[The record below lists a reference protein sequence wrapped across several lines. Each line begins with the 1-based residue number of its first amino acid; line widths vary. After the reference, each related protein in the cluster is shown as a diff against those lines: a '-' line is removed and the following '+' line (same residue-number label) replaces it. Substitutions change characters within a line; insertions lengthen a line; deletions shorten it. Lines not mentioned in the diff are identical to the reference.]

1 MKISL
6 CTLGCKVNHYESQV
20 LRHLFDDGTSEFVP
34 FGTPCDL
41 CIIHSCAVTEESA
54 RKSRQMMRRA
64 RRISP
69 DSVVCVLG
77 CLAQTD
83 PDSLPEADIVLGN
96 KDKTRLPALVKEF
109 LARRHPLREVPPIL
123 SHRSFEEMTL
133 VSDERVRATVKI
145 QDGCC
150 NFCAYCIIPYARG
163 PIRSKEIGAAVSEV
177 ENLVKKGYREI
188 VLTGIHL
195 DSYGKEHGLYS
206 LCDLLEKLDV
216 IPGLER
222 IRLGSTEP
230 VMITPE
236 TVSRLKGLTHLC
248 PHFNLSLQ
256 SGCTATLKRM
266 RRRYTA
272 EEYAKG
278 AELLRKAFPDLSL
291 TTDIIVGFPGET
303 EEEFAETLLFAEKIG
318 FSKINVF
325 PFSPRR
331 GTAAWDMPDP
341 VSPEVKKERCRQM
354 LSLSDRLEKCNREKY
369 VGRIL
374 PILFEQGKNGLY
386 TGSAANALPV
396 SVRSD
401 ICITGQIL
409 PVRITEAGD
418 TVCHGDLQNSENCGI
433 IYDEGI
439 KD

>member
-1 MKISL
+1 
-6 CTLGCKVNHYESQV
+6 
-20 LRHLFDDGTSEFVP
+20 
-34 FGTPCDL
+34 
-41 CIIHSCAVTEESA
+41 
-54 RKSRQMMRRA
+54 MRRA

-96 KDKTRLPALVKEF
+96 KDKTRLPALVQEF
-109 LARRHPLREVPPIL
+109 LSHRQPLREVPPIL

-163 PIRSKEIGAAVSEV
+163 PIRSKEMDDAVSEV

-195 DSYGKEHGLYS
+195 DSYGKEHGRFS
-206 LCDLLEKLDV
+206 LCDLLERLDV

-230 VMITPE
+230 VMVTPE
-236 TVSRLKGLTHLC
+236 TVQRLKSLKHLC

-272 EEYAKG
+272 EEYANG
-278 AELLRKAFPDLSL
+278 VELLRDAFPDLSL

-303 EEEFAETLLFAEKIG
+303 DEEFVETLAFAEKIG

-331 GTAAWDMPDP
+331 GTVAWDMADP
-341 VSPEVKKERCRQM
+341 VDPAVKKERCRRM
-354 LSLSDRLEKCNREKY
+354 LDLSDRLEKKNREKY
-369 VGRIL
+369 VGRTL
-374 PILFEQGKNGLY
+374 PILFEQGKNGVY
-386 TGSAANALPV
+386 TGSAPNFLSVSVQSNICLTGKILPV
-396 SVRSD
+396 SIS
-401 ICITGQIL
+401 
-409 PVRITEAGD
+409 EAGD
-418 TVCHGDLQNSENCGI
+418 TVCKGDLQNPENCGI
-433 IYDEGI
+433 I
-439 KD
+439 

>member
-6 CTLGCKVNHYESQV
+6 YTLGCKVNHYETQV
-20 LRHLFDDGTSEFVP
+20 LRRLFARRDAEFVP
-34 FGTPCDL
+34 FGADCDV
-41 CIIHSCAVTEESA
+41 CVIHSCAVTEESA

-64 RRISP
+64 RRSCP
-69 DSVVCVLG
+69 DGVVCVIG

-83 PDSLPEADIVLGN
+83 PDSLTEADIVLGN
-96 KDKTRLPALVKEF
+96 KDKTRLPALVDEF
-109 LARRHPLREVPPIL
+109 LCRRERLREVPPIL

-163 PIRSKEIGAAVSEV
+163 PIRSKEMDAAVSEV
-177 ENLVKKGYREI
+177 ENLVANGYREI

-195 DSYGKEHGLYS
+195 DSYGKEHGRFS
-206 LCDLLEKLDV
+206 LCDLLEKLDA
-216 IPGLER
+216 IPELER

-230 VMITPE
+230 VMVTPE
-236 TVSRLKGLTHLC
+236 TVERLKGLKHLC

-272 EEYAKG
+272 EEYAEG
-278 AELLRKAFPDLSL
+278 AKLLSEAFPDLSL

-303 EEEFAETLLFAEKIG
+303 EEEFAESLAFAEKIG

-341 VSPEVKKERCRQM
+341 VDPAVKKERCRRM
-354 LSLSDRLEKCNREKY
+354 LDLSTRLERKNREKY
-369 VGRIL
+369 VGRTL
-374 PILFEQGKNGLY
+374 PVLFEQGKNGIY
-386 TGSAANALPV
+386 TGSAANFLTV
-396 SVRSD
+396 TVESN
-401 ICITGQIL
+401 ICLTGQIL
-409 PVRITEAGD
+409 PVLITDAGE
-418 TVCHGDLQNSENCGI
+418 TVCRGDLQNPEKCGI
-433 IYDEGI
+433 I
-439 KD
+439 

>member
-1 MKISL
+1 MKVSI
-6 CTLGCKVNHYESQV
+6 CTLGCKVNHYESQI
-20 LRHLFDDGTSEFVP
+20 LRHLFSEKGAQFVP
-34 FGTPCDL
+34 FGSPCDVAV
-41 CIIHSCAVTEESA
+41 IHSCAVTEESS

-64 RRISP
+64 RRSSP
-69 DSVVCVLG
+69 DAVICVLG

-83 PDSLPEADIVLGN
+83 PESLGEADIVLGN
-96 KDKTRLPALVKEF
+96 KDKTRLPALVDEF
-109 LARRHPLREVPPIL
+109 LSQKTPLREVPPIL

-150 NFCAYCIIPYARG
+150 NFCSYCIIPYARG
-163 PIRSKEIGAAVSEV
+163 PIRSKELNTALSEV

-195 DSYGKEHGLYS
+195 DSYGKEHGRFS
-206 LCDLLEKLDV
+206 LCDLLEKMDE

-230 VMITPE
+230 VMVTPE
-236 TVSRLKGLTHLC
+236 TVARLKNLTHLC

-272 EEYAKG
+272 EEYAQG
-278 AELLRKAFPDLSL
+278 VSLLREAFPDLSL

-303 EEEFAETLLFAEKIG
+303 EEEFAETLAFAEKIG

-331 GTAAWDMPDP
+331 GTAAWDMPNPVDP
-341 VSPEVKKERCRQM
+341 AVKKERCHRLLE
-354 LSLSDRLEKCNREKY
+354 LSHRLERQHREKY
-369 VGRIL
+369 VGRTL
-374 PILFEQGKNGLY
+374 PILFEQEKNGFY
-386 TGSAANALPV
+386 TGSAPNFLSV
-396 SVRSD
+396 SVKSD
-401 ICITGQIL
+401 ICLTGQIRF
-409 PVRITEAGD
+409 VEISEAGE
-418 TVCHGDLQNSENCGI
+418 TSCRGDLQNSENCGI
-433 IYDEGI
+433 I
-439 KD
+439 

>member
-20 LRHLFDDGTSEFVP
+20 LRRLFLDRGDEFVD
-34 FGTPCDL
+34 FGTPCDVS
-41 CIIHSCAVTEESA
+41 IIHSCAVTEESS

-69 DSVVCVLG
+69 EGVVCVLG
-77 CLAQTD
+77 CLSQIE
-83 PDSLPEADIVLGN
+83 PESLPEADIVLGN
-96 KDKTRLPALVKEF
+96 KDKTRLPAFVDEF
-109 LARRHPLREVPPIL
+109 FAHRTPLCQASPIL
-123 SHRSFEEMTL
+123 SHREFEKMTL
-133 VSDERVRATVKI
+133 IRDERVRATVKI

-163 PIRSKEIGAAVSEV
+163 PIRSKEIDEAVFEV
-177 ENLVKKGYREI
+177 ENLVKNGYREI

-195 DSYGKEHGLYS
+195 DSYGKEHGRFS
-206 LCDLLEKLDV
+206 LCDLLERLDE

-230 VMITPE
+230 VMVTPE
-236 TVSRLKGLTHLC
+236 TVDRLKKLRHFC

-256 SGCTATLKRM
+256 SGCTSTLKRM

-272 EEYAKG
+272 EEYAQSV
-278 AELLRKAFPDLSL
+278 ALLKDAFPDLSL

-303 EEEFAETLLFAEKIG
+303 EEEFSETIDFAKKIG

-331 GTAAWDMPDP
+331 GTAAWDMPNPVDP
-341 VSPEVKKERCRQM
+341 AVKKERCRRLLD
-354 LSLSDRLEKCNREKY
+354 LSNRLEKSHRERY
-369 VGRIL
+369 VGRTL
-374 PILFEQGKNGLY
+374 PILFEQAKNGNY
-386 TGSAANALPV
+386 VGSAPNFLSV
-396 SVRSD
+396 SVKSE
-401 ICITGQIL
+401 ICLTGQIL
-409 PVRITEAGD
+409 PVVISGAGE
-418 TVCHGDLQNSENCGI
+418 TVCEGYLQNL
-433 IYDEGI
+433 
-439 KD
+439 

>member
-6 CTLGCKVNHYESQV
+6 CTLGCKVNHYESQI
-20 LRHLFDDGTSEFVP
+20 LRRLFLDRGDEFVD
-34 FGTPCDL
+34 FGTPCDVS
-41 CIIHSCAVTEESA
+41 IIHSCAVTEESS

-69 DSVVCVLG
+69 NGVVCVLG
-77 CLAQTD
+77 CLAQVE

-96 KDKTRLPALVKEF
+96 TDKTKLPSLVDKF
-109 LARRHPLREVPPIL
+109 LAEKTALRQTPPIL
-123 SHRSFEEMTL
+123 SHRAFEAMTL

-150 NFCAYCIIPYARG
+150 NFCSYCIIPYARG
-163 PIRSKEIGAAVSEV
+163 PIRSKEIDAAVCEV
-177 ENLVKKGYREI
+177 ENLVKNGYREI

-195 DSYGKEHGLYS
+195 DSYGKEHGRFS
-206 LCDLLEKLDV
+206 LCDLLERLDQ
-216 IPGLER
+216 IPHLER

-230 VMITPE
+230 VMVTPE
-236 TVSRLKGLTHLC
+236 TVGRLKDLKHFC

-272 EEYAKG
+272 EEYAAG
-278 AELLRKAFPDLSL
+278 VELLKEAFPDLSL

-303 EEEFAETLLFAEKIG
+303 EEEFAETLAFAEKIG

-341 VSPEVKKERCRQM
+341 VDPAVKKERCRRLLD
-354 LSLSDRLEKCNREKY
+354 LSSRLEKQYRERY
-369 VGRIL
+369 VGRTL
-374 PILFEQGKNGLY
+374 PILFEQAKNDRY
-386 TGSAANALPV
+386 VGSAPNFL
-396 SVRSD
+396 SVAVKSN
-401 ICITGQIL
+401 ICLTGQIL
-409 PVRITEAGD
+409 PVQITEAGE
-418 TVCHGDLQNSENCGI
+418 TVCRGDLQNS
-433 IYDEGI
+433 
-439 KD
+439 

>member
-1 MKISL
+1 MKIAV
-6 CTLGCKVNHYESQV
+6 CTLGCKVNHYETQV
-20 LRHLFDDGTSEFVP
+20 LRRLFADRGAEFVP
-34 FGTPCDL
+34 FGSPADL
-41 CIIHSCAVTEESA
+41 SVIHSCAVTEESS

-69 DSVVCVLG
+69 DGIVAVLG

-96 KDKTRLPALVKEF
+96 RDKTRLPALVDEF
-109 LARRHPLREVPPIL
+109 LAKKEPLREVPPIL

-133 VSDERVRATVKI
+133 TSDERVRATVKI

-163 PIRSKEIGAAVSEV
+163 PIRSKEIDSAVEEV
-177 ENLVKKGYREI
+177 KGLVSQGYREI

-195 DSYGKEHGLYS
+195 DSYGREHGRFN
-206 LCDLLEKLDV
+206 LCDLLERLDP

-230 VMITPE
+230 VMVTTE
-236 TVSRLKGLTHLC
+236 TVDRLKNLEHLC

-272 EEYAKG
+272 EEYARG
-278 AELLRKAFPDLSL
+278 AALLREAFPDLSL

-303 EEEFAETLLFAEKIG
+303 EEEFSETLKFAEAIG

-341 VSPEVKKERCRQM
+341 VDPSVKKERCRRM
-354 LSLSDRLEKCNREKY
+354 LDLSDRMALRYRERY
-369 VGRIL
+369 VGRVL
-374 PILFEQGKNGLY
+374 SVLFEQGKNGFY
-386 TGSAANALPV
+386 TGSAANFL
-396 SVRSD
+396 SVRVKSN
-401 ICITGQIL
+401 ICLTGRIL
-409 PVRITEAGD
+409 PVRITGAGAD
-418 TVCHGDLQNSENCGI
+418 LCTGDLQNPEKYGI
-433 IYDEGI
+433 I
-439 KD
+439 